1 MCSIRERSISLR
13 TNPNP
18 AGMISHSSD
27 GRARLPEW
35 THNIDRG
42 TDVDKSER
50 ILQIDAPAEPWSLT
64 SPAFTGYTTAR
75 QAYGRSQMSGL
86 SKNQRLLQHRI
97 DVREPRPTARMSGR
111 SSLPNLLT
119 RMSSHRE
126 FPERFSVLF
135 ALWQSARRTRFRETL
150 ATGPAIIPDFYAI
163 PSMPAAHP

>member
-1 MCSIRERSISLR
+1 MASQYR
-13 TNPNP
+13 
-18 AGMISHSSD
+18 
-27 GRARLPEW
+27 
-35 THNIDRG
+35 RG

-50 ILQIDAPAEPWSLT
+50 FSRSMRLPSRGSLT

-111 SSLPNLLT
+111 SSLRNLLT

-126 FPERFSVLF
+126 FPERFSVPF
-135 ALWQSARRTRFRETL
+135 ALWQSARRTRFRERH
-150 ATGPAIIPDFYAI
+150 ATGPALVRDFSAI
-163 PSMPAAHP
+163 PLMPAAHP